1 MNLDILIT
9 IGVLLALIIFQLY
22 FGFISKQKLN
32 ALINNYFKKEEFEIV
47 KIRKLTLREKVRYNE
62 AQVLVRFYS
71 LGLLWLISRLG
82 ERYFRVIEMSDSKG
96 NEKQIFIEA
105 YIIRR
110 KLKKLTIFDSYEI

>member
-62 AQVLVRFYS
+62 AQDLVRFYS